1 MWVVLT
7 QSFLQCSNLE
17 PSLSFPF
24 LGAGGG
30 GGGGGG
36 GKEPGIHCLHMHQF
50 FPEIWES
57 GYHSDIFRY
66 MIVIIDGRGC
76 TTSIVML
83 HGSYSFTHAPLL
95 LLFVSPSEEG
105 TTHTAVKAVYD
116 GKDVF
121 VCLPNWI

>member
-1 MWVVLT
+1 MHAIVTSNPASL
-7 QSFLQCSNLE
+7 FL
-17 PSLSFPF
+17 F
-24 LGAGGG
+24 GGP
-30 GGGGGG
+30 G
-36 GKEPGIHCLHMHQF
+36 GKKRAWYPLFAHSPVFPRNLGIRISL
-50 FPEIWES
+50 
-57 GYHSDIFRY
+57 GYFRY
-66 MIVIIDGRGC
+66 MIVIIDGGGC

-83 HGSYSFTHAPLL
+83 HASYSFTRAPLL